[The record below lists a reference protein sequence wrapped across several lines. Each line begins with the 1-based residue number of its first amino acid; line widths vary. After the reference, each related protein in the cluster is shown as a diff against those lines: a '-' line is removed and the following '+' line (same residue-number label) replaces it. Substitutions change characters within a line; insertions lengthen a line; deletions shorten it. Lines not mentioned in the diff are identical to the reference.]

1 MTHSYDREHLHGGGD
16 PAKVTMATVIGIS
29 IDREEISRVERVFS
43 SPRALAR
50 VFTAHE
56 TAYCQPKCH
65 RASHVAGPLLS

>member
-1 MTHSYDREHLHGGGD
+1 
-16 PAKVTMATVIGIS
+16 MATVIGIG

-56 TAYCQPKCH
+56 IAYCQPKCH